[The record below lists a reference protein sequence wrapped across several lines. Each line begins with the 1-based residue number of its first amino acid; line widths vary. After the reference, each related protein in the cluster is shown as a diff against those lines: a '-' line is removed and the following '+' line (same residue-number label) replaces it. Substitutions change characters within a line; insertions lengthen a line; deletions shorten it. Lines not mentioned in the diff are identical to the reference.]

1 MKFKGVVDIRYISST
16 LQDPSLDSKTK
27 TGGNREEI
35 NVSLLKD
42 SDSHQSTRF

>member
-16 LQDPSLDSKTK
+16 FQDPRLDSKTK
-27 TGGNREEI
+27 KGENREEI

-42 SDSHQSTRF
+42 SDSYQPTRF